1 MDPQQKPV
9 HVAVL
14 YRFGFMG
21 GAERNGFTTM
31 GTLRE
36 RNIRFTVVCPD
47 GGRLADEARSR
58 GFDVQDCRWGPE
70 RTVMSLR
77 WFGEVAV
84 SMARTNIQLR
94 RFCRQNE
101 VDILHAHGPISATAC
116 IDAVRT
122 LHIPLLVHVHD
133 AQPPK
138 TTYRA
143 ALRLL
148 MPYADTF
155 VCVSKASQAAVLS
168 VGVPEKKTQIV
179 YNGLSERL
187 LNSTFTP
194 EPSVNG
200 PGPHIAVVGHLY
212 ELKGQRVFLE
222 AARRLAK
229 DFPTAKFYLIGEV
242 TFDDSQS
249 YADDLRSIAETP
261 ELKGRVVFTGYQPN
275 APEWMAAMDVIA
287 STSILPEA
295 LPTVCLEAMSLGKLV
310 VGTNIGGTL
319 EIIRHGENGFLVPP
333 NNPTAL
339 ADTISTMLRLPSDND
354 IGRKAAQE
362 IRERFTPQA
371 FSNAIEGVY
380 RNLLERRP
388 AAIPAR
394 QNCVDT
400 ETGDCRPLHV
410 VVIYRFD
417 FLGGAE
423 RVGLTAIRQLRN
435 KGYRFTLICPDG
447 GRLAEEARRQDIEV
461 VGCPWGALRNAGS
474 VLGLAETMFSMMRI
488 NRWMRLYCRR
498 NQIDLIHAHGP
509 ITAAGCITAA
519 SWARVPLVV
528 HIHDAQEPKRTYR
541 TAVRALRQV
550 ASRFLCVSE
559 AARDAIVS
567 MGVPA
572 RKVEVLY
579 NGLSHNLL
587 NGNFEPEPSVRGPGP
602 HIGMVGHLY
611 PLKGQVV
618 FLKAAG
624 MLLKN
629 YPDAMF
635 YIIGERIF
643 EDSEQYVRS
652 LHALADTPELK
663 GHVVF
668 TGYQSNVPEWM
679 MAMDAI
685 AMTSVLPE
693 ALPTVCLEAMALGKR
708 LVGTNIGGTAEI
720 IKHGETGL
728 LTPPGNPQAL
738 ADALRTLIE
747 LPPDHPIGQKAS
759 VDIRRRFHP
768 EAFAESIDSVYHE
781 LTSVSPVKA

>member
-36 RNIRFTVVCPD
+36 RNYRFTVVCPG

-138 TTYRA
+138 KTYRA

-148 MPYADTF
+148 MPYTDTF
-155 VCVSKASQAAVLS
+155 LCVSKASQAAVLS

-362 IRERFTPQA
+362 IRERFTP
-371 FSNAIEGVY
+371 
-380 RNLLERRP
+380 R
-388 AAIPAR
+388 
-394 QNCVDT
+394 
-400 ETGDCRPLHV
+400 H
-410 VVIYRFD
+410 
-417 FLGGAE
+417 
-423 RVGLTAIRQLRN
+423 
-435 KGYRFTLICPDG
+435 FTKP
-447 GRLAEEARRQDIEV
+447 
-461 VGCPWGALRNAGS
+461 N
-474 VLGLAETMFSMMRI
+474 
-488 NRWMRLYCRR
+488 
-498 NQIDLIHAHGP
+498 
-509 ITAAGCITAA
+509 
-519 SWARVPLVV
+519 
-528 HIHDAQEPKRTYR
+528 
-541 TAVRALRQV
+541 
-550 ASRFLCVSE
+550 
-559 AARDAIVS
+559 
-567 MGVPA
+567 
-572 RKVEVLY
+572 
-579 NGLSHNLL
+579 
-587 NGNFEPEPSVRGPGP
+587 
-602 HIGMVGHLY
+602 
-611 PLKGQVV
+611 
-618 FLKAAG
+618 
-624 MLLKN
+624 
-629 YPDAMF
+629 
-635 YIIGERIF
+635 
-643 EDSEQYVRS
+643 
-652 LHALADTPELK
+652 
-663 GHVVF
+663 
-668 TGYQSNVPEWM
+668 
-679 MAMDAI
+679 
-685 AMTSVLPE
+685 
-693 ALPTVCLEAMALGKR
+693 
-708 LVGTNIGGTAEI
+708 
-720 IKHGETGL
+720 
-728 LTPPGNPQAL
+728 
-738 ADALRTLIE
+738 
-747 LPPDHPIGQKAS
+747 
-759 VDIRRRFHP
+759 
-768 EAFAESIDSVYHE
+768 
-781 LTSVSPVKA
+781 